1 MDDFK
6 LKLLSKKPIGE
17 DLFEGKSQENIANI
31 ISENVKCNNDNH
43 KMIGIEGKWGSG
55 KSNVIEL
62 LRNRLDK
69 SKYKFFVYDVWGHQE
84 DLQRKSILQELI
96 NFLTSEDRILKKKDY
111 WTNKVKE
118 LTGTKIETKK
128 ISSPK
133 LSFGIC
139 VTFFLFVLI
148 PVFESLAET
157 KVCFKEKIP
166 ILLIPIF
173 IIAGLYLIYIFCAIF
188 TFNKNENK
196 SKLKYIFC
204 DSFSKIINVYK
215 DNEIESSA
223 TEFTHE
229 CNPSVV
235 EFNTFM
241 SDLSKAIQDSSKE
254 THLIIVFD
262 NMDRLPIENVK
273 SLWSSIHTFYS
284 ERKYPNITTV
294 VTFDREHI
302 KSAFAENGDDEIGN
316 DYINKTFDIV
326 YRVSQPILTDWKLF
340 LKKMWKE
347 AFNDNVSMNE
357 YSRVEQAYDFLGDK
371 DSFTPR
377 QIISFINE
385 IISIKL
391 ILNYNIPERY
401 VAIFVLCKNSLL
413 DNSIETILKKEY
425 LKELLSVYKDDE
437 NLDKYITAL
446 VYQINPDKAIAIV
459 YMNELQQALEKN
471 IEDKLKILK
480 KASFIS
486 LILDDVL
493 KNIKDFKK
501 TVIGL
506 DYMTDVLSS
515 EDNTKFW
522 DYIYKKIID
531 DNDIGQYTEGLEQY
545 QKTLI
550 KNIDSVKV
558 KEYAKYLL
566 NVYSSKNDTNPI
578 TVYRIIKDFFDFGI
592 EKEFLLE
599 IQKELKVQA
608 DLYDK
613 LLIEAK
619 DNIDLTKFLCTN
631 EELDTYYSS
640 LDLPAIQAL
649 ESINWV
655 KNPYSFTRF
664 KTVLENFLI
673 SNRGNYPTFFDIL
686 SKLKLVSK
694 QVVDLSKLPNDTW
707 DSLYQ
712 KATNVQQCELLV
724 IGLRKN
730 YLPSVLVNNLNNQS
744 PSEDVII
751 NFAKIIEDYYTFD
764 DLLLNLN
771 SFKKYPIYLEACK
784 KIVLDEID
792 REYFTNIHVLL
803 ENFGVIQNNI
813 QISSVILFKKISQ
826 WKLTDSCNKAK
837 CLNYDVLKTAKEV
850 NNDFAKECIERAKQ
864 LLSHFSKEDWIK
876 SFKDTKLYGVKEAML
891 IDFNWTSQSLEA
903 LRSVLID
910 IASDNFDTPSDN
922 KLFTEVVRK
931 IRTGNSIFRDVR
943 DEFCNSG
950 TKMTKEKFVFFAE
963 FLFTSGKLEEKI
975 DSLRKIIPI
984 TLLDEEVVNIILDKY
999 SEVFLNLLSNAGE
1012 EAEEYKQKILNIV
1025 SSNPESILKKISD
1038 MVQSKENLNN
1048 EKASQ

>member
-1 MDDFK
+1 MDKLK
-6 LKLLSKKPIGE
+6 LKLLPKMPLGK
-17 DLFEGKSQENIANI
+17 DLFEGKSQENIAKI
-31 ISENVKCNNDNH
+31 ISENIKCNDDNH

-62 LRNRLDK
+62 LKNQLDK
-69 SKYKFFVYDVWGHQE
+69 SKYKFFIYDVWGHQE

-96 NFLTSEDRILKKKDY
+96 NFLTSEGKILKKKDY
-111 WTNKVKE
+111 WIDKVKL

-128 ISSPK
+128 TSSPK
-133 LSFGIC
+133 LSLGIC
-139 VTFFLFVLI
+139 VTFFLFILI
-148 PVFESLAET
+148 PVFEAWADT
-157 KVCFKEKIP
+157 KICFKEKLP
-166 ILLIPIF
+166 VLLIPIWC
-173 IIAGLYLIYIFCAIF
+173 ILGLYLLYIIGSLF
-188 TFNKNENK
+188 TLGKRGKRNC
-196 SKLKYIFC
+196 LKYIFC
-204 DSFSKIINVYK
+204 DSISKIINIYK
-215 DNEIESSA
+215 DNEIESSS

-235 EFNTFM
+235 EFNNFM
-241 SDLSKAIQDSSKE
+241 SDLSMAIQSSSKE

-302 KSAFAENGDDEIGN
+302 KSAFAENDDNEIGN

-401 VAIFVLCKNSLL
+401 IAIFVLSKVTLL
-413 DNSIETILKKEY
+413 ENPVENIIRREY
-425 LKELLSVYKDDE
+425 LKELSFVYQGDE

-446 VYQINPDKAIAIV
+446 VYQIDPDKALAVV

-471 IEDKLKILK
+471 LQDKLQLLK
-480 KASFIS
+480 ESRFIY
-486 LILDDVL
+486 LILDDAL
-493 KNIKDFKK
+493 RNIKNYKNA
-501 TVIGL
+501 VMGL
-506 DYMTDVLSS
+506 DYLTEVLSS

-522 DYIYKKIID
+522 DYIYKKIIS
-531 DNDIGQYTEGLEQY
+531 DNDIHQNQNGLELY

-550 KNIDSVKV
+550 KHIDSEKV
-558 KEYAKYLL
+558 KEYAKVLL
-566 NVYSSKNDTNPI
+566 NVYSSRTDENPI
-578 TVYRIIKDFFDFGI
+578 TVYRIIKGFYDFGL
-592 EKEFLLE
+592 EKEFLLD
-599 IQKELKVQA
+599 IQKEKNIQA
-608 DLYDK
+608 DTYDM
-613 LLIEAK
+613 LLAEAK
-619 DNIDLTKFLCTN
+619 DNIDLIKYICPN
-631 EELDTYYSS
+631 DELDAYYAS
-640 LDLPAIQAL
+640 LDLPTIQSL

-655 KNPYSFTRF
+655 KNPYSFTKF
-664 KTVLENFLI
+664 KTVLEKFLI

-707 DSLYQ
+707 DSLYP
-712 KATNVQQCELLV
+712 KSNNVQKCDLLA

-730 YLPSVLVNNLNNQS
+730 CLPAVLVNNLNNQS
-744 PSEDVII
+744 PSEDDII
-751 NFAKIIEDYYTFD
+751 YFAKIIGDYYTFD

-792 REYFTNIHVLL
+792 RKYFANIHILL
-803 ENFGVIQNNI
+803 ENFSVIQKNI
-813 QISSVILFKKISQ
+813 QISSDLLFKRISQ
-826 WKLTDSCNKAK
+826 WELTDNCNTTM
-837 CLNYDVLKTAKEV
+837 CLNCDVLQTAKNV
-850 NNDFAKECIERAKQ
+850 NNTFAKECIAKAKK
-864 LLSHFSKEDWIK
+864 LLSGFSKDEWINAFKDIK
-876 SFKDTKLYGVKEAML
+876 SYGVKEAVL
-891 IDFNWTSQSLEA
+891 IDFAWTSQSLEA

-910 IASDNFDTPSDN
+910 IAISNFAVPTN
-922 KLFTEVVRK
+922 NVLFADVVSK
-931 IRTGNSIFRDVR
+931 INIGNSIFKDIR
-943 DEFCNSG
+943 DEFCVSG
-950 TKMTKEKFVFFAE
+950 AKMTIEKFVFFAD
-963 FLFTSGKLEEKI
+963 FLFTYGKLEENS

-984 TLLDEEVVNIILDKY
+984 SLLD
-999 SEVFLNLLSNAGE
+999 SESINEFISKHKKIFLCLLNNAGE
-1012 EAEEYKQKILNIV
+1012 ESEEYEQKIKDIV
-1025 SSNPESILKKISD
+1025 SSNSDSFLKD
-1038 MVQSKENLNN
+1038 VLN
-1048 EKASQ
+1048 ELT

>member
-6 LKLLSKKPIGE
+6 LKLLPKKPIGE

-157 KVCFKEKIP
+157 KVCFKEKLP

-173 IIAGLYLIYIFCAIF
+173 IIIVLYLIYIFGALF
-188 TFNKNENK
+188 TLNKRGKRNFM
-196 SKLKYIFC
+196 KYIFC
-204 DSFSKIINVYK
+204 DSFSKIINIYK

-235 EFNTFM
+235 EFNNFM
-241 SDLSKAIQDSSKE
+241 SDLSRAIQSSSKE

-284 ERKYPNITTV
+284 ERKYPNITTI

-302 KSAFAENGDDEIGN
+302 KSAFAENHDNEIGN

-326 YRVSQPILTDWKLF
+326 YRVSEPILTDWKLF

-347 AFNDNVSMNE
+347 AFYDTVPMNE
-357 YSRVEQAYDFLGDK
+357 YTRVEQAYDFLGEK
-371 DSFTPR
+371 NSFTPR

-401 VAIFVLCKNSLL
+401 IAIFVLSKTTLLENSVEK
-413 DNSIETILKKEY
+413 IIKREY
-425 LKELLSVYKDDE
+425 LKELSSIYQDDE
-437 NLDKYITAL
+437 NLDKYVTAL
-446 VYQINPDKAIAIV
+446 VYQINPDKALAVV
-459 YMNELQQALEKN
+459 YMNELQHALEKN
-471 IEDKLKILK
+471 LEDKLKILK
-480 KASFIS
+480 EASFIS

-566 NVYSSKNDTNPI
+566 NVYSSKTDTNPI
-578 TVYRIIKDFFDFGI
+578 TVYRIIKDFFDFGL
-592 EKEFLLE
+592 EKEFLLD
-599 IQKELKVQA
+599 IQKEKNIQA
-608 DLYDK
+608 DTYDT
-613 LLIEAK
+613 LLAEAK
-619 DNIDLTKFLCTN
+619 DNIDLIKYICPN
-631 EELDTYYSS
+631 DELDAYYAS
-640 LDLPAIQAL
+640 LDLPTIQAL

-707 DSLYQ
+707 DSLYP
-712 KATNVQQCELLV
+712 KSNNVQKCELLA

-730 YLPSVLVNNLNNQS
+730 CLPAVLVNNLNNQS
-744 PSEDVII
+744 PSEDDII
-751 NFAKIIEDYYTFD
+751 YFAKIIGDYYTFD

-803 ENFGVIQNNI
+803 ENFGVIQKNI

-826 WKLTDSCNKAK
+826 WKLTDSCNTVK
-837 CLNYDVLKTAKEV
+837 CLNYDVLKTAKDV
-850 NNDFAKECIERAKQ
+850 NNNFAKECIERAKQ
-864 LLSHFSKEDWIK
+864 LLSRFSKEKWIE
-876 SFKDTKLYGVKEAML
+876 SFKDTKLYGVKEALL
-891 IDFNWTSQSLEA
+891 IGFNWTSQSLEA
-903 LRSVLID
+903 LRSVLTD

-1038 MVQSKENLNN
+1038 MVQLREIKNNN
-1048 EKASQ
+1048 ESSQ